1 MKLTLNTAQKHMAK
15 ALYVEEKDLNRIF
28 KIAAVSGEFTVRNV
42 ALLTT
47 IYGTGMM
54 LTEVATLPLKAYLK
68 PDGAVLVDS
77 EVPAEIA
84 YNGNARPVKWMSKR
98 LIETVDAYLA
108 YRVEHR
114 HRVTTRA
121 GAFRGLDPD
130 APIFLTDEGAPY
142 KLTERRTATGTISY
156 SCDSLNQL
164 YRRLHTQA
172 GIEGAN
178 AMSARRTFAIRMSK
192 KADLKTVKIALGLKT
207 LRAARNL
214 IDSDPVRLGAIAA
227 GVF

>member
-1 MKLTLNTAQKHMAK
+1 MAK
-15 ALYVEEKDLNRIF
+15 ALYVKEKDLDRML
-28 KIAAVSGEFTVRNV
+28 KIAAVSGELPVRNV

-47 IYGTGMM
+47 IYRTGMM
-54 LTEVATLPLKAYLK
+54 LTEVATLPLKAYLR

-77 EVPAEIA
+77 VVPAEIA
-84 YNGNARPVKWMSKR
+84 YNGNARPVKWTSKIV
-98 LIETVDAYLA
+98 IEAIDAYLA

-114 HRVTTRA
+114 HRITMRT
-121 GAFRGLDPD
+121 GAYRGLDPD

-142 KLTERRTATGTISY
+142 KLTPRKTATGAISY

-164 YRRLHTQA
+164 YRRLHSQA

-178 AMSARRTFAIRMSK
+178 AMSARRTFAINTSK
-192 KADLKTVKIALGLKT
+192 KTDLKTLRISLGLKT
-207 LRAARNL
+207 LRATKNL
-214 IDSDPVRLGAIAA
+214 IDADPVRLGAIAA

>member
-1 MKLTLNTAQKHMAK
+1 MAK
-15 ALYVEEKDLNRIF
+15 ALYVEGKDLNRML
-28 KIAAVSGEFTVRNV
+28 KIAAVSGELPVRNV

-54 LTEVATLPLKAYLK
+54 LTEVATLPLKAYLR
-68 PDGAVLVDS
+68 PNGAVLVDS

-84 YNGNARPVKWMSKR
+84 YNGRARPVKWMNKR
-98 LIETVDAYLA
+98 VIEAVDAYLT

-114 HRVTTRA
+114 HRVTTRV
-121 GAFRGLDPD
+121 GAYRGLDPE
-130 APIFLTDEGAPY
+130 APIFLTDEGSPY
-142 KLTERRTATGTISY
+142 KLTQRKTATGTVSY

-164 YRRLHTQA
+164 YRRLHGQA

-178 AMSARRTFAIRMSK
+178 AMSARRSFAINMSK
-192 KADLKTVKIALGLKT
+192 NADLKTVKIALGLKT
-207 LRAARNL
+207 LRATKNL
-214 IDSDPVRLGAIAA
+214 IDADPVRLGAIVA

>member
-1 MKLTLNTAQKHMAK
+1 MAK
-15 ALYVEEKDLNRIF
+15 ALYVEGKDLNRML
-28 KIAAVSGEFTVRNV
+28 KIAAVSGELPVRNV

-54 LTEVATLPLKAYLK
+54 LTEVATLPLKAYLR

-77 EVPAEIA
+77 EVPTEIA
-84 YNGNARPVKWMSKR
+84 YNGNARPVKWTSKR
-98 LIETVDAYLA
+98 VIEAVDAYLA
-108 YRVEHR
+108 YRTEHR
-114 HRVTTRA
+114 HRLTTRA
-121 GAFRGLDPD
+121 GAYRGLDPD

-142 KLTERRTATGTISY
+142 KLTQRKTATGAISY

-164 YRRLHTQA
+164 FRRLHAQA

-178 AMSARRTFAIRMSK
+178 AMSARRSFAINMSK
-192 KADLKTVKIALGLKT
+192 NADLKTVKIALGLKT
-207 LRAARNL
+207 LRATKNL
-214 IDSDPVRLGAIAA
+214 IDADPVRLGTFAA